1 MFKKILIIGCGNIG
15 SRHLQAILKLKNKV
29 IIEIIEPDLNSQS
42 LAKMRLKEIK
52 YNKKNYQ
59 LIWYNSLSL
68 AKNKS
73 DLVIVATNSKGRVN
87 LIEKLLKLG
96 HKKFIVEKIVC
107 QSSEEYKKLLLLM
120 KKFNGKAWINTN
132 RRYFEVYQKIIKKF
146 KNSKHIELSVFAGN
160 SDLGTN
166 AIHYL
171 DLFSWL
177 TQDYKIKLNG
187 KFLVNQIFENK
198 RGKNFKRFLGIVTGF
213 NKNSCVSLTFF
224 PAKKESFIIQI
235 SGNGNS
241 AYIDELEESGYFMS
255 NKRKEKLNVKFGHTS
270 ELTTKIIQDI
280 FSKDDCLLPSLK
292 DLTYAHKEL
301 FRIFN
306 RHIKKTLNKDVN
318 LCPIT

>member
-1 MFKKILIIGCGNIG
+1 MFKKILIVGCGNIG
-15 SRHLQAILKLKNKV
+15 SRHLQAILKLKNNVK
-29 IIEIIEPDLNSQS
+29 IEIVEPDLNSQS
-42 LAKMRLKEIK
+42 LAKTRLKEIK
-52 YNKKNYQ
+52 YNIKNYE
-59 LIWYNSLSL
+59 LTWYKSLSL
-68 AKNKS
+68 TKNES
-73 DLVIVATNSKGRVN
+73 DLVIVATNSKGRVQ

-107 QSSEEYKKLLLLM
+107 QSSKEYKKLLLLM

-132 RRYFEVYQKIIKKF
+132 RRYFDVYQKIIKKF
-146 KNSKHIELSVFAGN
+146 KNSKNIELSVFAGN

-187 KFLVNQIFENK
+187 KFLVNQIFKNK
-198 RGKNFKRFLGIVTGF
+198 RGKNFKRFLGTVTGF
-213 NKNSCVSLTFF
+213 NKNSSVLLTFF
-224 PAKKESFIIQI
+224 PSKKESFIIKI
-235 SGNGNS
+235 TGGEYS
-241 AYIDELEESGYFMS
+241 AYIDELEEKGYFMN

-280 FSKDDCLLPSLK
+280 FSKDDCLLPSLN
-292 DLTYAHKEL
+292 DLSHSHKEL